1 VHSAPS
7 AAGELA
13 LFLHLQRP
21 RSESSCKPFERF
33 SRKTFGAE
41 LDVIHAFDLPIPL
54 MTPYEVAVPDS
65 YLNEARSAAAHKLA
79 AAAER
84 VAGEG
89 IQGKSHLREV
99 PAAPAIAEA
108 AEEIEA
114 DLIVMGTRGHT
125 GLKHIVLGSVAER
138 TLRIAP
144 CSVLTVKGDE

>member
-1 VHSAPS
+1 MQTIRKILAAVDFSEHSDHALD
-7 AAGELA
+7 AAIALA
-13 LFLHLQRP
+13 
-21 RSESSCKPFERF
+21 
-33 SRKTFGAE
+33 KTFGAE

-65 YLNEARSAAAHKLA
+65 YLNEARSAAAQKLA

-108 AEEIEA
+108 AEEIGA

>member
-1 VHSAPS
+1 MQTIRKILAAVDFSEHSDHALDT
-7 AAGELA
+7 AVALA
-13 LFLHLQRP
+13 
-21 RSESSCKPFERF
+21 
-33 SRKTFGAE
+33 KTFGAE

-65 YLNEARSAAAHKLA
+65 YLNEARGAAARKLA

-89 IQGKSHLREV
+89 IRGKSHLREV

-108 AEEIEA
+108 AEEIGA
-114 DLIVMGTRGHT
+114 DLIVLGTRGHT